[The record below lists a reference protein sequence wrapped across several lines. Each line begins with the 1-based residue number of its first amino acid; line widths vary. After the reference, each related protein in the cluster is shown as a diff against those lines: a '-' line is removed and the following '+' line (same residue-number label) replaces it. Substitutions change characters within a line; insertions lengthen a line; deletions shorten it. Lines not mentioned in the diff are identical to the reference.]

1 MLKMHVISCI
11 DYCIQVFG
19 NSINETQIAKLDK
32 LQHRA
37 AKVTTM
43 VMKFTSKEKLFLD
56 LGWENYKTRIEY
68 LSLCLFQKIHTYET
82 RPQIRE
88 CMPPLNHNFNSTRSQ
103 RYYNNYPVRDTEFN
117 NSLFFQKLLEHGTI
131 YQYICAI

>member
-1 MLKMHVISCI
+1 MLQMHVIHCI

-43 VMKFTSKEKLFLD
+43 VMKFTSNEKLFLD
-56 LGWENYKTRIEY
+56 LGPGKTIKQE
-68 LSLCLFQKIHTYET
+68 LDIINEISPNQHSLTSVQCV
-82 RPQIRE
+82 QI
-88 CMPPLNHNFNSTRSQ
+88 S
-103 RYYNNYPVRDTEFN
+103 NNTV
-117 NSLFFQKLLEHGTI
+117 
-131 YQYICAI
+131 A